1 SLAYAA
7 AAGLILV
14 SFGRGRAHGGDADAS
29 AEAEQAR
36 SPAWTLI
43 SLTLTGAIVVTVGA
57 VLAGFTTLAALV
69 SNQIFWLSVLAASTF
84 LLLRFVDEVCGAL
97 FGQRGWAA
105 RTLKVFFSFRRST
118 IAQTG
123 ILVSA
128 ALQLSILIGA
138 VTLAL
143 TPF

>member
-57 VLAGFTTLAALV
+57 VFAGYTTLAALV
-69 SNQIFWLSVLAASTF
+69 SNQIFWLSLIAVVTY
-84 LLLRFVDEVCGAL
+84 LLLRLIDDVCEAL
-97 FGQRGWAA
+97 FRPRGWAT
-105 RTLKVFFSFRRST
+105 RTLVGVFNLR
-118 IAQTG
+118 
-123 ILVSA
+123 
-128 ALQLSILIGA
+128 GA
-138 VTLAL
+138 
-143 TPF
+143 